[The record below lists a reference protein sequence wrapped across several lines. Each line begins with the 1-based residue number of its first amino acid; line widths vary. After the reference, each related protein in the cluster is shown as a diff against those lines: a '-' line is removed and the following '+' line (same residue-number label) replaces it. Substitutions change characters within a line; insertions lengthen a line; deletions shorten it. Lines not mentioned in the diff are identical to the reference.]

1 MASSPIDSV
10 KNWRPEQDD
19 RKRSVRR
26 IKPSIRN
33 RQEIQYHVDPYEIFL
48 PSKKVIFDHWP
59 PGKFCML
66 FVDFLLEKSFMN
78 IIRVLNSLDPDQARQ
93 SVGLDLD
100 PYCFQKLSAAMS

>member
-19 RKRSVRR
+19 RKRLVRK

-48 PSKKVIFDHWP
+48 PSKKVMFSNALP

-66 FVDFLLEKSFMN
+66 FCRLLNFFFKISFFFK
-78 IIRVLNSLDPDQARQ
+78 I
-93 SVGLDLD
+93 
-100 PYCFQKLSAAMS
+100 LS

>member
-48 PSKKVIFDHWP
+48 PSKKVMFSNALP

-66 FVDFLLEKSFMN
+66 FCRLLIFFSKSVFLEKN
-78 IIRVLNSLDPDQARQ
+78 L
-93 SVGLDLD
+93 
-100 PYCFQKLSAAMS
+100 